1 MSPSRSSPLVIDVH
15 DKHCSSGSNDAGKT
29 LGGKDDDILEDHMID
44 SDASNGPDLD
54 ETYDLWHQILEI
66 VDWDSESKRL
76 ADLTIPYTIQG
87 CTRGLFQTIN
97 VAIIGH
103 SLGVMEANAY
113 VVVATLLEFSQTIT
127 YGFGEGKKTAK
138 SSHGSPQDKITML
151 TIQFFLSHL
160 PSSRW
165 YNSPSC
171 RGRG

>member
-1 MSPSRSSPLVIDVH
+1 MSPSRSSPHIIDVDH
-15 DKHCSSGSNDAGKT
+15 NLCSSGSNDSGKT
-29 LGGKDDDILEDHMID
+29 FDGKDDAPILDDHMID
-44 SDASNGPDLD
+44 SDASKWPEL
-54 ETYDLWHQILEI
+54 EEPYSLWHQILEI

-87 CTRGLFQTIN
+87 CTQGLFQTIN

-127 YGFGEGKKTAK
+127 YGFGEGKNQAM
-138 SSHGSPQDKITML
+138 GSPQDKITLL